1 MGQSISKKVTPTL
14 NKVIQSHERVM
25 AKDALDDI
33 ARKKAHASASNTKYT
48 DPGAL
53 QGFKRDEWKPSES
66 LPSEMGQKNFLNEIN
81 ANSDGSIN
89 KSPQEMPDDLIKFL
103 TDAGPLKRSIDKQ
116 LTSPKVYES
125 LLEEEEVKKQENQQN
140 NQRRRRIMS
149 MVGDEEIGDLD
160 ANADVDASNDSRS
173 RALDG
178 TTVSRTTNFS
188 TATRDGDDND
198 IDITLEDIELFQL
211 LAKLQAKS
219 QSQSNE
225 NSTTP
230 EQFVQSQ
237 MKSELENEKLQKD
250 NIALVEHMTNYTT
263 IPILMQDTDKTFV
276 GSWSDPGNLDALK
289 LQGVRMAPSHVKL
302 LFQHEIEAQQGLH
315 SGPNIVQREQEKVQ
329 VQGKER
335 SQKNC
340 SGESEVKTG
349 TGRNTDAST
358 SSSGSGGNTGMSTA
372 EFLRKARKE
381 AQSKE

>member
-1 MGQSISKKVTPTL
+1 MGQSISKKVMPTI
-14 NKVIQSHERVM
+14 NKAIQSHERVM

-33 ARKKAHASASNTKYT
+33 ARKQAHASASNTKYT

-81 ANSDGSIN
+81 ANSDGSVN
-89 KSPQEMPDDLIKFL
+89 KSPQEMPDDLLKFL
-103 TDAGPLKRSIDKQ
+103 TDAGPLKRSIDKE

-125 LLEEEEVKKQENQQN
+125 LLEEEEVKKQENQQK

-160 ANADVDASNDSRS
+160 ASNDSRS
-173 RALDG
+173 RTLDG

-188 TATRDGDDND
+188 TATRNGDDND

-219 QSQSNE
+219 QSQSHSNE

-237 MKSELENEKLQKD
+237 MKSELENENLQKD

-263 IPILMQDTDKTFV
+263 IPILMQDTDKSFV
-276 GSWSDPGNLDALK
+276 GAWSDPDSLDALK

-315 SGPNIVQREQEKVQ
+315 SGPNIVQQEQEKVQ

-335 SQKNC
+335 SQKDY
-340 SGESEVKTG
+340 SRESEVETD
-349 TGRNTDAST
+349 TGRNTDSST
-358 SSSGSGGNTGMSTA
+358 SISGSGNTGMSTA